1 MHVSLEQDAR
11 DTSVPSMPAPRHR
24 RRLTPPSPLCDTA
37 RYCTPRSYLLAA
49 LQWGIMA
56 PLNLVKVRRSHLT
69 RALSSSTKVQFSEI
83 GPFQMRFGA
92 RPGNSRHSRTGCSE
106 LVLGRHVTLAAE
118 AGAALERWSV

>member
-69 RALSSSTKVQFSEI
+69 RALFIFNKSTIF
-83 GPFQMRFGA
+83 R
-92 RPGNSRHSRTGCSE
+92 NRTLSDAVRCAS
-106 LVLGRHVTLAAE
+106 
-118 AGAALERWSV
+118 WKQ